1 MNSVI
6 DEAFVGEHHS
16 AGWEIIS
23 SPEIFMA
30 VAATRTKRIML
41 GSGVVSVPYHHPFH
55 IANRFALL
63 DQLTRGR
70 VILGCGP
77 GALPSDAYMLGI
89 ETTTQRDRMVEGIQA
104 IMRLFNEEGG
114 VSIDGSYFK
123 MRDAH
128 LQVKPFQKPH
138 MPVFVANTF
147 SPSGMVAAG
156 KLGCGVLSIATFAPG
171 GLNELP
177 KRWAMGEEIA
187 AENGKTIDRNNWRL
201 VFPVHLAESKKEAL
215 DDMRDGCNLWI
226 KKYFIQTLGA
236 QIQFEEY
243 PGQPIDEM
251 NADRMASR
259 GGVIVGTPDDAIA
272 KIKEVWEASGGGFGG
287 MLLLAHEWAPREKI
301 LHSYELWARYVA
313 PHFQGVDRADPV
325 LAAMD
330 RETQRHALRHLGA
343 GHHEIDAGLQRA
355 SQGKRASPRRNSS
368 DRPGDAG
375 SPLRTETWFATALLL
390 SEQGRATLPFSAD
403 SRPRRP
409 ELHHRAPNRGPS
421 MWISRPSSRRS
432 LPQPAC
438 DDRHRLQFAA
448 WDRLHRESLVILRD
462 ERRDLV
468 DCGGGIEFA
477 RQCETSAQNDVRDP
491 DERPSA
497 ARGGTHD
504 YEVVLLTTRLSR
516 LTRSASVVSA
526 SSSRWHRLRLLETH
540 R

>member
-1 MNSVI
+1 MKFGIFMAPFHRVGENPSLAFERDLQLI
-6 DEAFVGEHHS
+6 EWLDELGFDEAFVGEHHS

-23 SPEIFMA
+23 SPEVFMA

-89 ETTTQRDRMVEGIQA
+89 ETTTQRDRMVEGVQA

-177 KRWAMGEEIA
+177 KRWALGEEIA
-187 AENGKTIDRNNWRL
+187 AESGKTIDRNNWRL

-226 KKYFIQTLGA
+226 KKYFIKTLGA

-313 PHFQGVDRADPV
+313 PHFQDSTVPI
-325 LAAMD
+325 
-330 RETQRHALRHLGA
+330 QF
-343 GHHEIDAGLQRA
+343 
-355 SQGKRASPRRNSS
+355 SQQWTEKRKEMLFGTSVQAIMK
-368 DRPGDAG
+368 
-375 SPLRTETWFATALLL
+375 
-390 SEQGRATLPFSAD
+390 
-403 SRPRRP
+403 
-409 ELHHRAPNRGPS
+409 S
-421 MWISRPSSRRS
+421 M
-432 LPQPAC
+432 Q
-438 DDRHRLQFAA
+438 DYND
-448 WDRLHRESLVILRD
+448 HREEKGLPPAELSNRPVTR
-462 ERRDLV
+462 
-468 DCGGGIEFA
+468 
-477 RQCETSAQNDVRDP
+477 VRP
-491 DERPSA
+491 
-497 ARGGTHD
+497 
-504 YEVVLLTTRLSR
+504 
-516 LTRSASVVSA
+516 
-526 SSSRWHRLRLLETH
+526 
-540 R
+540 